1 MDIAITR
8 QYADGYTHTSFQHTT
23 AGKYWADM
31 SADERK
37 ADAERRRVQQR
48 YSRALALFHSF
59 DDWQYFVTITS
70 ADATIRNNPKA
81 MMQYAANLL
90 RQTGVTYAISIHRN
104 PKGTGWHAHGLT
116 DIPVYFDLLPCNGKT
131 YCAPVINVPAAI
143 LYILRDNRIIPRGMH
158 TVAHSA
164 WIKAIKPQTRIIV
177 DDTVMHDDFAKLK
190 VSIVDYIDDACLADY
205 DYIMDSF
212 AFIDDIDDDF
222 DRTINTDFYT
232 DASESIDCID
242 DTDFCF
248 ADFCIDDD
256 FADDI
261 SDTDSYISDTIKLC
275 FKTKRSLR
283 LVYGCGKIIF
293 AQNLICVNFDIGKW
307 RPPRYHP
314 PDASKSVKNGSILL
328 DFCARYLILCA
339 QDNIYICKPA
349 L

>member
-1 MDIAITR
+1 MDIAITY
-8 QYADGYTHTSFQHTT
+8 QYADGYTHTSIQHTT

-31 SADERK
+31 TVDERK

-59 DDWQYFVTITS
+59 DDWQHFVTITS
-70 ADATIRNNPKA
+70 ADATIRNDPRA

-90 RQTGVTYAISIHRN
+90 RQTGVTFAISIHRN
-104 PKGTGWHAHGLT
+104 PQGTGWHAHGLT
-116 DIPVYFDLLPCNGKT
+116 DIPVYFDLLPDCNGKT
-131 YCAPVINVPAAI
+131 YCAPVINVEAAI

-164 WIKAIKPQTRIIV
+164 WIRTIKPQTRIIV
-177 DDTVMHDDFAKLK
+177 DDTVMHDDFA
-190 VSIVDYIDDACLADY
+190 SDCIDDY
-205 DYIMDSF
+205 SRVNF
-212 AFIDDIDDDF
+212 DF
-222 DRTINTDFYT
+222 DINYDADF
-232 DASESIDCID
+232 DVSENIDCID
-242 DTDFCF
+242 DDCLAYYDYTMDSFNF
-248 ADFCIDDD
+248 VDDD
-256 FADDI
+256 YTDASVNIDDI
-261 SDTDSYISDTIKLC
+261 SDTPVYKKIC
-275 FKTKRSLR
+275 FETKRSLR
-283 LVYGCGKIIF
+283 LVYIYGCDKIII
-293 AQNLICVNFDIGKW
+293 AQNLICTSYNPGKW